1 MSISSPSKVSINF
14 SRRYV
19 PWFWLLTGLFC
30 IRVIAQP
37 SALLINSRF
46 LPAFESWHGGVLP
59 YPILLITQLLI
70 LLWMIR
76 TTRKFETCTV
86 LASYRIGVNVLII
99 ASIYFIVM
107 FARLILGITIFSEI
121 RWFASPLPAF
131 FHMVLASFLLFY
143 GHFHFR
149 YGRGPVR

>member
-1 MSISSPSKVSINF
+1 MSISPPSKVSINF
-14 SRRYV
+14 SRRYA
-19 PWFWLLTGLFC
+19 PWLWLLTGLFS

-37 SALLINSRF
+37 SSLLINSRF
-46 LPAFESWHGGVLP
+46 LPTFESWHGGVLP

-76 TTRKFETCTV
+76 TTRKFETSTV
-86 LASYRIGVNVLII
+86 LASYRIGVNVLIF

-107 FARLILGITIFSEI
+107 FARLILGITIFNDI

-131 FHMVLASFLLFY
+131 FHMVLASFLLLY

-149 YGRGPVR
+149 YGRGTVR